1 MNYTAPARLGMPV
14 KVYLYRT
21 PFDVPVGRGT
31 AAVLVEAF
39 LLVFVSVAVLFAGIL
54 TLFDRGPWR
63 APASALAGL
72 VLLGFVLLV
81 VFSGRLERLGGSS
94 RLAPL
99 LQRLAG
105 RSISFR
111 PSARFHRWLCWLRSC
126 SRCPGCWSSR

>member
-72 VLLGFVLLV
+72 VLLGVTTQ
-81 VFSGRLERLGGSS
+81 
-94 RLAPL
+94 AT
-99 LQRLAG
+99 
-105 RSISFR
+105 RSPATGMKGEPVNASYMASMTFR
-111 PSARFHRWLCWLRSC
+111 PCLRTVEM
-126 SRCPGCWSSR
+126 